1 VLAGGDLPR
10 ITRLERELAGA
21 VGSARRGPRDTAAAD
36 GLTEAELRVLRL
48 LPYDLTYRE
57 IAARLFV
64 SMNTL
69 KTHTKHIRSKLEVA
83 SRSEA
88 VAAARRRGLI

>member
-1 VLAGGDLPR
+1 MTGD
-10 ITRLERELAGA
+10 G
-21 VGSARRGPRDTAAAD
+21 
-36 GLTEAELRVLRL
+36 ELRVRQGDRQAAVDAVAAARAALAVAGLSADHATR
-48 LPYDLTYRE
+48 TYRE
-57 IAARLFV
+57 IAGRLFI

-88 VAAARRRGLI
+88 VATARQRGLL

>member
-1 VLAGGDLPR
+1 MRGSTAPAQDGIEYLLWRHALGDGDVTLH
-10 ITRLERELAGA
+10 
-21 VGSARRGPRDTAAAD
+21 
-36 GLTEAELRVLRL
+36 L

-57 IAARLFV
+57 IAGRLFI

-69 KTHTKHIRSKLEVA
+69 KTKHIRSKLEVA

-88 VAAARRRGLI
+88 VAAARRRGLL